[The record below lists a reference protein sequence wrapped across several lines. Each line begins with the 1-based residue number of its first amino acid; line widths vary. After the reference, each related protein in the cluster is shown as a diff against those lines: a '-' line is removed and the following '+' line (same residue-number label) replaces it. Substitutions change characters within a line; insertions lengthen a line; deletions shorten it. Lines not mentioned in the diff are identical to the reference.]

1 VRRLRATAYAALVTI
16 VAFYLLAVPTLQE
29 LYGPVAV
36 LPAYAAVALLAG
48 VATYHAVA
56 HVSAFEFDRED
67 PRPLEEHLDPD
78 GAAGDDAA
86 DGEDVDEMLQEMEAD
101 ARE

>member
-48 VATYHAVA
+48 VATYHAVTY
-56 HVSAFEFDRED
+56 VSAFEFAGNDQGALEDR
-67 PRPLEEHLDPD
+67 PR
-78 GAAGDDAA
+78 A
-86 DGEDVDEMLQEMEAD
+86 DEVQEGEDVDEMLQEMEAD
-101 ARE
+101 RGE